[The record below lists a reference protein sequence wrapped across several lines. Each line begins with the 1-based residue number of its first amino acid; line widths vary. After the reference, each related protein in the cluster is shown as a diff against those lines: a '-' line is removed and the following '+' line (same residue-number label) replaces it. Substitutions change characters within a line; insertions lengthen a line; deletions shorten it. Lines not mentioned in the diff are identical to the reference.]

1 MFTLRARSNEFTIDI
16 KPPYN
21 DDSMLTEPKL
31 KKTSATII
39 EIEPWYI
46 ITLNTFDVHHE
57 AKNHYLNGHE
67 YYRGQLCLVQFIYRK
82 I

>member
-1 MFTLRARSNEFTIDI
+1 
-16 KPPYN
+16 
-21 DDSMLTEPKL
+21 MLTEPKL

-46 ITLNTFDVHHE
+46 ITLNIFDVHHE
-57 AKNHYLNGHE
+57 AKNHFLNGQE

-82 I
+82 IW

>member
-1 MFTLRARSNEFTIDI
+1 
-16 KPPYN
+16 
-21 DDSMLTEPKL
+21 MLTEPKI
-31 KKTSATII
+31 KKTIATII

-46 ITLNTFDVHHE
+46 ITLNTFVVHNE
-57 AKNHYLNGHE
+57 AKKHYLNGHE